1 MTQHFDLHALCAAEV
16 LGPIDVQLA
25 LTLQRL
31 VPGTSTFVAL
41 SAALAS
47 RAVQQ
52 GHVCVDLR
60 RFAGAPLLP
69 SEDEEQSGP
78 ALPSFEV
85 WQEALHSSALVA
97 TTVDEA
103 QPRPLVLDAHGRLYL
118 YRYARYQHRLALALR
133 GRAAVF
139 ESVDVALLA
148 DGLRRLFA
156 ATAHEQK
163 QAAAVAVSRRF
174 SVISGGP
181 GTGKTFTVARI
192 LALLQEQALASR
204 GFVFR
209 VKALAPTGK
218 AAQRLAESMASA
230 VAALDVAP
238 AIREAVL
245 TPTST
250 IHRALGYLPQ
260 TPTRFRHNES
270 NPLPADVVLVDEASM
285 VDLALMSKLLA
296 AVPAQARLILLGD
309 KDQLASVEAGSILAD
324 IYGDEAKTISV
335 PMATRLRE
343 VGVDVPDAMVK
354 SAQTPGLVDGCM
366 ALTRSRRYAEA
377 SGIGAVA
384 RAVNASNAAQAL
396 ALAESSSDVRLL
408 PPIGNVLPQTLCN
421 HLMQTFATIASAPPH
436 ERLAMLSRF
445 KVLCAH
451 RRGPTG
457 AEWVNPQVEAWL
469 AAHSVIRPTELWYD
483 GRPILITANDPVL
496 ELYNGDVGVICLDP
510 VTGVP
515 LAHFANM
522 QGMGEGQGTTRTF
535 APARLPAHETVFA
548 MTVHKSQGS
557 EFDHVA
563 LLLPETVSHVS
574 TRELV
579 YTAITRAKQK
589 VDIYASPAVFTAAV
603 QRHVERASGLRDELQ
618 DT

>member
-1 MTQHFDLHALCAAEV
+1 MTQEYDLPALLQSQV
-16 LGPIDVQLA
+16 LGAIDMQLA
-25 LTLQRL
+25 LALQRL
-31 VPGTSTFVAL
+31 VPGTSSLVAL

-52 GHVCVDLR
+52 GHVCVDLHR
-60 RFAGAPLLP
+60 VAGAALSPP
-69 SEDEEQSGP
+69 EDEEAAGP
-78 ALPSFEV
+78 VLPTFDAWQQAL
-85 WQEALHSSALVA
+85 QGSALVA
-97 TTVDEA
+97 TAIDEA
-103 QPRPLVLDAHGRLYL
+103 QPRPLILDAHGRLYL

-133 GRAAVF
+133 GRAAAF
-139 ESVDVALLA
+139 ESVDTALLS
-148 DGLRRLFA
+148 DGLQRLFSA
-156 ATAHEQK
+156 NANEQK
-163 QAAAVAVSRRF
+163 HAAAVAVLRGF

-192 LALLQEQALASR
+192 LALLQEQALATQ
-204 GFVFR
+204 GTPFR

-218 AAQRLAESMASA
+218 AAQRLAESMAGA
-230 VAALDVAP
+230 VAALDVTP
-238 AIREAVL
+238 AVRDAVL

-270 NPLPADVVLVDEASM
+270 NPMPADVVLVDEASM

-324 IYGDEAKTISV
+324 IYGDEAKAISAA
-335 PMATRLRE
+335 MASRLRE
-343 VGVDVPDAMVK
+343 VGIDVPPESVNEALP
-354 SAQTPGLVDGCM
+354 PGLMDGCM
-366 ALTRSRRYAEA
+366 SLTLSRRYAQD

-384 RAVNASNAAQAL
+384 RAVNASDAPRAL
-396 ALAESSSDVRLL
+396 ALAESSQDVRLL
-408 PPIGNVLPQTLCN
+408 PPLANALPETLRN
-421 HLMQTFATIASAPPH
+421 QLMQTFATIATASPQ
-436 ERLAMLSRF
+436 ERLVMLSRF

-457 AEWVNPQVEAWL
+457 ADWVNPQVENWL
-469 AAHSVIRPTELWYD
+469 AAHDVIRPDQLWYD

-496 ELYNGDVGVICLDP
+496 ELYNGDVGVICLDRT
-510 VTGVP
+510 TGVP
-515 LAHFANM
+515 LAHFAELAG
-522 QGMGEGQGTTRTF
+522 QGEGTTRTF

-563 LLLPETVSHVS
+563 LLLPEKVSHVL

-589 VDIYASPAVFTAAV
+589 VDIYASAVVFTAAV
-603 QRHVERASGLRDELQ
+603 ERHVERASGLRDELRA
-618 DT
+618 T